1 MYLTQHLMH
10 DKPCE
15 KATNNC
21 GGKSDEH
28 CQELTQCLAFR
39 NKVHCKLSKH
49 VFYRIALLCTA
60 I

>member
-1 MYLTQHLMH
+1 MH

-15 KATNNC
+15 KAPNNC
-21 GGKSDEH
+21 GGESDEH
-28 CQELTQCLAFR
+28 CQELTQCLAYR